1 MATAIRDIKMRM
13 NFDTSK
19 SDSLFDAQNRTLMV
33 QQLREDQRLPE
44 SMVENILNDSPIKAF
59 YIQPFQIALWK
70 DLFKL
75 RYNPVLNDF
84 IEMKMRGKDFM
95 NDVKNTFGDA
105 EKFTNELRNDLMS
118 FIFQNSVRAFDIN
131 TVKGYKGLEV
141 DDTVSVEIVPSLR
154 FGAFVKETNGKP
166 VLYVDKNQL
175 KKHWKFNDVTPY
187 SRDDYYW
194 SQLGLAPVSKVAFE
208 SAKEFYR
215 FVFERESLRYMYPLI
230 KVMEIRKF
238 KDMLAENIRSTKLR
252 EGQTQE
258 QHEKE
263 VTRRTYEEWL
273 RDRALDNTNN
283 GWKLFKSNDTFAD
296 QFLYLKN
303 NYPELVQN
311 FTLVKSL
318 AVSENKQFKNLR
330 LQDTSLDSDLI
341 NLFHENL
348 LKLANPTEIK
358 VQDPVANREISEF
371 FTRFGTV
378 AFLQSGLSTKSTF
391 SMTRIVPQS
400 QFLAMMEEPVK
411 AYGQDINPIILDT
424 FYDKF
429 TNLNSKANRST
440 RVRYKN
446 YAVDTTLGQSVKEW
460 DKYKNAGG
468 LKKYE
473 ADQAEKPTN
482 ELYREPFALYP
493 YRDKKGLVT
502 YSIED
507 TKVNR
512 VKELVEKN
520 PDTVFVYNA
529 ATDNPNQADVQDFPL
544 SKTGTGNTLG
554 IPTRKGYGIKPANQ
568 FTDADFDTA
577 KKLIDAQIAQLL
589 EYQKAGKT
597 IAFNEMGYG
606 QYMIGGNDKDVYNSA
621 NPANA
626 VAPRIFEYLSTELFK
641 NFGYINRNFDTRDEG
656 RRVIQEGQPITD
668 EMVRDMLE
676 HCFS

>member
-1 MATAIRDIKMRM
+1 
-13 NFDTSK
+13 
-19 SDSLFDAQNRTLMV
+19 
-33 QQLREDQRLPE
+33 
-44 SMVENILNDSPIKAF
+44 MVENILNDSPIKAF

-75 RYNPVLNDF
+75 RYNSTLNEF
-84 IEMKMRGKDFM
+84 VEAKMRGKDFM
-95 NDVKNTFGDA
+95 SDVKNTFGDA

-118 FIFQNSVRAFDIN
+118 FIFQNSVRAFDID

-141 DDTVSVEIVPSLR
+141 DDTVSVESVPSLR
-154 FGAFVKETNGKP
+154 FGAFVKESNGKP
-166 VLYVDKNQL
+166 ILYVDKKTL
-175 KKHWKFNDVTPY
+175 KLHWFSGDKHQY
-187 SRDDYYW
+187 STEAYW
-194 SQLGLAPVSKVAFE
+194 NKLGLAPIPKVAFE
-208 SAKEFYR
+208 SAKEFYK
-215 FVFERESLRYMYPLI
+215 FVFERESLRYMYPLK

-238 KDMLAENIRSTKLR
+238 KDQLAENIRTVKLA

-263 VTRRTYEEWL
+263 MTRRSYEEWL

-283 GWKLFKSNDTFAD
+283 GWKLFKSDNTFAD

-330 LQDTSLDSDLI
+330 LQDTSLDTDLI

-378 AFLQSGLSTKSTF
+378 AFLQSGLSTKSSF

-400 QFLAMMEEPVK
+400 QFLAMMEEPTK
-411 AYGQDINPIILDT
+411 AYGQNMNPVILDI

-446 YAVDTTLGQSVKEW
+446 YTVDTTLGQSVKTW

-468 LKKYE
+468 LKKYLE
-473 ADQAEKPTN
+473 DKVDKPKG
-482 ELYREPFALYP
+482 EIYREPFALYS
-493 YRDKKGLVT
+493 YRDKKGIMT

-507 TKVNR
+507 TKVNL
-512 VKELVEKN
+512 VDELVSKN
-520 PDTVFVYNA
+520 PDTIFVYNS
-529 ATDNPNQADVQDFPL
+529 ATTNPNQADVQDFPL
-544 SKTGTGNTLG
+544 SKTKAGNTLG
-554 IPTRKGYGIKPANQ
+554 LPTRKGYGIRPDNQ
-568 FTDADFDTA
+568 FTDADFATA
-577 KKLIDAQIAQLL
+577 KQLIDEQIVQLL
-589 EYQKAGKT
+589 AYQKAGNP

-606 QYMIGGNDKDVYNSA
+606 QYMIGGNDKEVYSSA

-626 VAPRIFEYLSTELFK
+626 VAPRIFEYLSTQLFK
-641 NFGYINRNFDTRDEG
+641 NFGYINRNFETREEG

-668 EMVRDMLE
+668 QMVRDMLE